1 MLLPNKK
8 CLPNKVVKLFTI
20 HGLWPDDN
28 SWNSPQVPLGA
39 QKRNFDQAK
48 IDRQLRKQLRQ
59 YWPNLEHKIDE
70 IFWASKW
77 NNHGDFSESLLNQD
91 AYLRKTL
98 ALHMANNITNILAN
112 RARKRNF
119 DKAKIDPQLR
129 KQLRQYWPNLE
140 HKIDEIFWA
149 SKWNNHGDFS
159 ESLLNQDAYLRKTL
173 ALHMANNITNI
184 LENSNVIPSPTPQ
197 DAVIRNAVKTHV
209 VSERFN

>member
-39 QKRNFDQAK
+39 RKRNFDQAK

-70 IFWASKW
+70 ISWASEW
-77 NNHGDFSESLLNQD
+77 NNHGAFSESLLNQD
-91 AYLRKTL
+91 TYLRKTL

-112 RARKRNF
+112 RARKRNS
-119 DKAKIDPQLR
+119 PQVPPGLGNR
-129 KQLRQYWPNLE
+129 ISIKQN
-140 HKIDEIFWA
+140 
-149 SKWNNHGDFS
+149 KWNNHGAFS

-184 LENSNVIPSPTPQ
+184 LENRARKQNSPHT
-197 DAVIRNAVKTHV
+197 
-209 VSERFN
+209 